1 MKKILLLLSVF
12 LFSTGIHAQIDKSN
26 TTINAP
32 GGLLSPQT
40 GTEGNSLLKS
50 PGNHSLSN
58 KNGLFNT
65 GSDPKNLGEEEELPL
80 NMRTDNG
87 LMTYKP
93 KNFKPKAFKDK
104 EIRAEYR
111 SDQYLGD
118 LTTGGSYVELYC
130 RDHEYVDGDKIRVY
144 LNGEVIHSSI
154 SLGAGYF
161 PIMVRLNRGFNNIE
175 FEALNQG
182 TSGPNTAELRIFD
195 DKGMEVAKKE
205 WNLMTGGKASL
216 VVVKQ

>member
-1 MKKILLLLSVF
+1 MKKIIFLLGVF
-12 LFSTGIHAQIDKSN
+12 LFTTGAYSQIDQSN
-26 TTINAP
+26 TGVRAP
-32 GGLLSPQT
+32 GSLMAPQS
-40 GTEGNSLLKS
+40 GSEGSSLLKS

-58 KNGLFNT
+58 KNGMLNSQ
-65 GSDPKNLGEEEELPL
+65 SDSRDLGEEEQTFS
-80 NMRTDNG
+80 MRTDNG
-87 LMTYKP
+87 LMTYKL
-93 KNFKPKAFKDK
+93 KDFKPKTFKDK
-104 EIRAEYR
+104 EIKAEYR

-130 RDHEYVDGDKIRVY
+130 RDHEYVDGDKVKVSV
-144 LNGEVIHSSI
+144 NGVVIENSVT
-154 SLGAGYF
+154 LGSGYF
-161 PIMVRLNRGFNNIE
+161 PIMVRLDRGFNNIE

>member
-1 MKKILLLLSVF
+1 MKKIIFLLGVF
-12 LFSTGIHAQIDKSN
+12 LFTTGVYSQIDQSN
-26 TTINAP
+26 TSVRAP
-32 GGLLSPQT
+32 GSLMTPQA
-40 GTEGNSLLKS
+40 GSEGSSLLKS

-58 KNGLFNT
+58 KNGMLNSQ
-65 GSDPKNLGEEEELPL
+65 SDSRDLGEEEQTFS
-80 NMRTDNG
+80 MRTDNG
-87 LMTYKP
+87 LMTYKL
-93 KNFKPKAFKDK
+93 KDFKPKTFKDK
-104 EIRAEYR
+104 EIKAEYR

-130 RDHEYVDGDKIRVY
+130 RDHEYVDGDKVKVSV
-144 LNGEVIHSSI
+144 NGVVIENSVT
-154 SLGAGYF
+154 LGSGYF
-161 PIMVRLNRGFNNIE
+161 PIMVRLDRGFNNIE